1 MHFWC
6 ILYSLLPFVD
16 TLNGFLIKEMNSNL
30 SVGQFYRFLLITA
43 ICMVMISYK
52 RVNQRDF
59 ELLMGIISIMIILS
73 LIHAQMGRNVS
84 AELTNT
90 LSWILFP
97 CYIFGFSLLDAHG
110 KMYEED
116 RKKIFEIWL
125 WAFPLTILIPKLIGV
140 GYSTYGGGI
149 GYKAFYYANN
159 GVSFALSILVIYS
172 LNKFGSDLSV
182 KSGIQFGL
190 CAWACLTIGT
200 KSCMF
205 SIIVAVI
212 FLLFDKLSRKQWNR
226 LLIVGVAL
234 LLAYLF
240 FGNFIQ
246 GKITAVIERYNYF
259 SRLLNNVF
267 IDSITTGR
275 TGKMDNLWIKMK
287 NEGVIRYILGL
298 GYNNY
303 VVEMDFFDLFFQ
315 YGIIGVIAYV
325 WYIFS
330 IKKNTFKD
338 AGIYRKLGAFS
349 MLYALTVG
357 HVFNNAM
364 STMVFALIFYS
375 FSLKDESERGSAQ
388 EAKYNKD

>member
-30 SVGQFYRFLLITA
+30 SVGQIYRFFLIA
-43 ICMVMISYK
+43 IICMVLVSYK

-59 ELLMGIISIMIILS
+59 ELLVGITGIMIILS
-73 LIHAQMGRNVS
+73 LMHVQMGRNVS

-90 LSWILFP
+90 LSWLLFP
-97 CYIFGFSLLDAHG
+97 FYIFGFRLLDAHG
-110 KMYEED
+110 KMHEED
-116 RKKIFEIWL
+116 RKKIFEIWQ
-125 WAFPLTILIPKLIGV
+125 WAFPLTILIPKLMGV

-190 CAWACLTIGT
+190 CTWACLTVGT
-200 KSCMF
+200 KSCVL

-212 FLLFDKLSRKQWNR
+212 FLLFDKLSRKQLKR

-234 LLAYLF
+234 MLAYLF

-246 GKITAVIERYNYF
+246 EKITAVIERYNYF

-275 TGKMDNLWIKMK
+275 TGKIDNLWIKMK
-287 NEGVIRYILGL
+287 NEGAARYIFGL

-303 VVEMDFFDLFFQ
+303 VIEMDFFDLFFQ
-315 YGIIGVIAYV
+315 YGIIGVITYV
-325 WYIFS
+325 WYVFS
-330 IKKNTFKD
+330 IKKNTFRY

-349 MLYALTVG
+349 LLYAVTVG
-357 HVFNNAM
+357 HVFSNAM
-364 STMVFALIFYS
+364 STMVFTLIFYG
-375 FSLKDESERGSAQ
+375 FSLKDEMGNTLE
-388 EAKYNKD
+388 EKYNSII